1 MATAAERL
9 AFQDLS
15 HALVAREYGIAGAAV
30 PLGGEGSNFLIDADD
45 GRRFVL
51 KFADADDRTALEH
64 AAMAH
69 LAAADLPFSL
79 PRTVQARSGAAEVAC
94 ELPDGSAGSARLLT
108 YVRGTPWYERRA
120 PATGAMRREL
130 GRMLGSIDRALEGFR
145 HPDAA
150 RTHPWDLTAVDRH
163 RPTVRW
169 IDTAERR
176 RLAESMFHLWAACAR
191 LRFGELP
198 RSVIH
203 GDANDE
209 NVLLDGDRVAGLVDF
224 GDALESPTVCELA
237 IALAYAMLEP
247 ASSEAG
253 PEGPALQGPAL
264 HSVPARDPVRRG
276 AEVVAGYHEQRPLSP
291 AELDV
296 LFPLV
301 CGRLAVTVSV
311 AAERR
316 RSDPDHPTWFITE
329 DRAWRL
335 IEVLAPIDPIDAA
348 QQLAAGI
355 DVRPAIETGPPPDAI
370 IEARRRNVSAA
381 LSIAYRQPLEFVRGD
396 GQYLY
401 NHRGRPYLDLV
412 NNVCHVGHAHP
423 RVVEAGARQMARLST
438 NTRYLHELLT
448 TYAERLVATLPAPLE
463 VCFFVNSGSEAN
475 ELALRLARTHTGAR
489 DVIVVDGAYHGNT
502 DTLVAM
508 SPYKFNGPGGTGVP
522 RPWVHVAPCP
532 DGFRGG
538 YRGSDRATGEAYGDA
553 VGEVLR
559 RASASVAAFFA
570 EPLMSCAGQI
580 VPPDGYFETAFHH
593 VRGAGGVCVIDEV
606 QTGFGRVGSHFW
618 GFERHIVVPDVVV
631 MGKPIGNGHPIGAV
645 VTTRAIA
652 NSFENGME
660 FFSSFGGNPVSCAIG
675 LAVLDVIRDEA
686 LQARAAR
693 LGARLLDGLRELA
706 SRHSLIGDVRGAGL
720 FLGVE
725 LVRNRETLE
734 PADTEAAALVNRL
747 KDRGLLLSTDG
758 PYHNVI
764 KIKPPM
770 VLSDDDA
777 DMFVRALDDEL

>member
-1 MATAAERL
+1 MATAAARL

-30 PLGGEGSNFLIDADD
+30 PLGGEGSNFLIDAGD

-51 KFADADDRTALEH
+51 KFADTDDRTALEH

-69 LAAADLPFSL
+69 LAAAELPFSL
-79 PRTVQARSGAAEVAC
+79 PRTVPARSGAAEVAC
-94 ELPDGSAGSARLLT
+94 ELPDGSAGSARLMT
-108 YVRGTPWYERRA
+108 YVGGTPWYERRA
-120 PATGAMRREL
+120 PATGSMRHEL

-150 RTHPWDLTAVDRH
+150 RTHPWDLTAVDQH
-163 RPTVRW
+163 RPKVRW

-224 GDALESPTVCELA
+224 GDALENPTVCELA
-237 IALAYAMLEP
+237 IALAYAMLP
-247 ASSEAG
+247 G
-253 PEGPALQGPAL
+253 PELMQAGGKAPDAGAEDPAL
-264 HSVPARDPVRRG
+264 HPLRRG
-276 AEVVAGYHEQRPLSP
+276 AEVVAAYHERRPLSA
-291 AELDV
+291 AELAV
-296 LFPLV
+296 LCPLV

-316 RSDPDHPTWFITE
+316 RIDPHHPTWFITE

-335 IEVLAPIDPIDAA
+335 IEELASIDPIDAA
-348 QQLAAGI
+348 HQLAAGTS
-355 DVRPAIETGPPPDAI
+355 VAPAIETGPPPDQITAS
-370 IEARRRNVSAA
+370 RRRHQSAA
-381 LSIAYRQPLEFVRGD
+381 LSIAYREPLEIVRGD

-401 NHRGRPYLDLV
+401 DHRGRPYLDLV

-423 RVVEAGARQMARLST
+423 RVVDAGARQMARLNT

-532 DGFRGG
+532 DGYRGVYRGG
-538 YRGSDRATGEAYGDA
+538 DRTTGEAYGDA

-559 RASASVAAFFA
+559 RASAPVAAFFA
-570 EPLMSCAGQI
+570 EPLLSCAGQI
-580 VPPDGYFETAFHH
+580 VPPDGYFETAFRH

-618 GFERHIVVPDVVV
+618 GFERHTVVPDIVV

-660 FFSSFGGNPVSCAIG
+660 FFSSCGGNPVSCAIG

-734 PADTEAAALVNRL
+734 PADTEAAALVNCL

-764 KIKPPM
+764 KIKPPT